1 MSEQG
6 VDFDIDQIK
15 AMIPHRYPFLMID
28 RVLNCVADKGG
39 IGVKQVTVNEPYF
52 RNMSPSGLAMPGLLI
67 VEAMAQTAAVG
78 AVHTLGAHTAGKLVL
93 LMGLKEVR
101 FHLPVRPGDT
111 LFLYVDKE
119 RQFGP
124 TSRLRG
130 MARVE
135 RTLVAEALLTAVIID
150 SGHNFNVS
158 AAS

>member
-1 MSEQG
+1 MTDQG
-6 VDFDIDQIK
+6 VDFDTDQIK
-15 AMIPHRYPFLMID
+15 AMIPHRYPFLLID

-39 IGVKQVTVNEPYF
+39 VGVKYVSVDEPYF
-52 RNMSPSGLAMPGLLI
+52 RNMPPGGLAMPGLLI

-78 AVHTLGAHTAGKLVL
+78 AVHTLGPHTAGKLVL
-93 LMGLKEVR
+93 LTGLKEVR

-111 LFLYVDKE
+111 LFLHVNKE

-135 RTLVAEALLTAVIID
+135 RTLVAEAALTAVIID
-150 SGHNFNVS
+150 SGHDFNAG

>member
-1 MSEQG
+1 MCERG

-15 AMIPHRYPFLMID
+15 AMIPHRFPFLLID

-39 IGVKQVTVNEPYF
+39 IGVKQVTINEPYF
-52 RNMSPSGLAMPGLLI
+52 QNMPPKALAMPGLLI

-93 LMGLKEVR
+93 LTGLKEVR

-111 LFLYVDKE
+111 LYLHVDKE

-130 MARVE
+130 RARVN
-135 RTLVAEALLTAVIID
+135 RALVAEAALTAVIID
-150 SGHNFNVS
+150 SGHDFS
-158 AAS
+158 AGAAS

>member
-1 MSEQG
+1 MCERG

-15 AMIPHRYPFLMID
+15 AMIPHRFPFLLID

-39 IGVKQVTVNEPYF
+39 IGVKQVTINEPYF
-52 RNMSPSGLAMPGLLI
+52 QNMPPKALAMPGLLI

-93 LMGLKEVR
+93 LTGLKEVR

-111 LFLYVDKE
+111 LYLHVDKE

-130 MARVE
+130 RARVN
-135 RTLVAEALLTAVIID
+135 RALVAEAALTAVIVD
-150 SGHNFNVS
+150 SGHNFS
-158 AAS
+158 AGAAS